1 MASLMRTVA
10 LGVAASASTVA
21 AGPARALLQIGDS
34 PPPAW
39 QFNIFDVDD
48 DEVTV
53 HPSDPFNPRY
63 DVFRDWRLQHP
74 CYANY
79 LDSDIIQLAS
89 DSDSDSDSNSDSN
102 SDAFVEL
109 CPEYPVGWPNPVRL
123 VRQTMNV
130 IRVLDADANGQYA
143 VTAQGQ
149 SCEEVHGE
157 GWAPAKFSTQGF
169 EEQQPMV
176 IQALDASVGK
186 NVEVMS
192 GVQSASGNCM
202 MVRSVGEG
210 TAVWEEQECD
220 MSAQMATV
228 CRMNVP
234 DDGHEFVASA
244 DDDPSSISATVDI
257 TPGLFFAACIVCT
270 ALLARSQYKTWRNS
284 QDADSTERQPLA
296 PHSKES
302 TGATEEAP
310 AISL

>member
-74 CYANY
+74 CYAHFM
-79 LDSDIIQLAS
+79 DSDITVG
-89 DSDSDSDSNSDSN
+89 SDSNSDSDS
-102 SDAFVEL
+102 SDEEL
-109 CPEYPVGWPNPVRL
+109 CPQYPVGWPSPVRL
-123 VRQTMNV
+123 VRQTMNLV
-130 IRVLDADANGQYA
+130 RVLDASEDGQYA
-143 VTAQGQ
+143 VTAQGE

-157 GWAPAKFSTQGF
+157 GWGAAKFSVQEF
-169 EEQQPMV
+169 DEQQPMV
-176 IQALDASVGK
+176 IQALDASVGQ
-186 NVEVMS
+186 NVEAMT
-192 GVQSASGNCM
+192 GVQSESGNCM
-202 MVRSVGEG
+202 MVRSVGKG
-210 TAVWEEQECD
+210 TAVWEEQECAQ
-220 MSAQMATV
+220 SAEMPTV

-244 DDDPSSISATVDI
+244 GDDPSTSSATVDF
-257 TPGLFFAACIVCT
+257 TPALFFAACTVCT
-270 ALLARSQYKTWRNS
+270 ALLARSQYKSWRRQ
-284 QDADSTERQPLA
+284 QDGDTLVERQPLA
-296 PHSKES
+296 PHLKEG

-310 AISL
+310 AVSL